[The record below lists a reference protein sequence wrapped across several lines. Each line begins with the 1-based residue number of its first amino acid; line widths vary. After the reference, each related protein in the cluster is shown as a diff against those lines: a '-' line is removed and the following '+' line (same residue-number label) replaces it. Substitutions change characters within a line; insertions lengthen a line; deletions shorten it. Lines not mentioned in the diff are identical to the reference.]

1 LRDDY
6 QGFPFVV
13 ARAPVALTLGR
24 LPRYL
29 VLDPVSTVRLE
40 VDSSGPSCELD
51 VALENPKPGRSLILL
66 IGPHGGP
73 LVHRVRLSGRTRLRL
88 EAKDDDSHVLMLANP
103 QKEPLILRLRGYVLR
118 PRRKGPPASRGRA
131 RKGFPSAARR
141 PPARQAPGPTAGRP
155 RRPSAG

>member
-1 LRDDY
+1 M
-6 QGFPFVV
+6 
-13 ARAPVALTLGR
+13 ALTLGR

-88 EAKDDDSHVLMLANP
+88 EAKNDDSHVLMLANP

-118 PRRKGPPASRGRA
+118 PRKRAAGSARRGR
-131 RKGFPSAARR
+131 R
-141 PPARQAPGPTAGRP
+141 
-155 RRPSAG
+155 RRPSRAGRAPGARRAPARPEGRSRGAWAG